1 MDRTRRRDAADVP
14 GRGAVGVLQR
24 LLPVRDQDR
33 GGEDQR
39 RDRRG
44 LAGRGPPPTPGT
56 RGPPRPTPGRPATCG
71 KKGGPASRRA
81 RPRAWP
87 ANTGTARPTEP
98 ISAMQYRQRGIP
110 WFDYYAADL
119 KAVDGA
125 GILQR
130 LKSVVEMGNAKRETL
145 IPENDPIV
153 VDRVVQLRRGLKR
166 SEVREGAF

>member
-1 MDRTRRRDAADVP
+1 
-14 GRGAVGVLQR
+14 
-24 LLPVRDQDR
+24 
-33 GGEDQR
+33 
-39 RDRRG
+39 
-44 LAGRGPPPTPGT
+44 
-56 RGPPRPTPGRPATCG
+56 
-71 KKGGPASRRA
+71 
-81 RPRAWP
+81 
-87 ANTGTARPTEP
+87 
-98 ISAMQYRQRGIP
+98 MQYRQRGIP